1 MGRIVRQILAALLL
15 SAAPGVAAA
24 QESRIA
30 GLVTD
35 ATGAVLPGV
44 TVEAA
49 SPVLIE
55 GSRTA
60 VSDAAGRYAIVQLRP
75 GTYTVSFTLPGFS
88 TVKRDGVELTT
99 NFTANINAEM
109 RVGALE
115 ETITVSGSSPVVDVQ
130 NVVRSTVINADAINS
145 LPTNKSW
152 HGLGVIT
159 VGINSRTIDVGG
171 AAGEQQNHLT
181 AHGSVVTD
189 FVVQL
194 EGMNASNFAQGSY
207 SNSSIQATDAS
218 TEELVYEIGAIS
230 ADVAGGGVRIN
241 IIPKQGGNR
250 FSGSAFLNGAA
261 ESWQGNNFTD
271 EIRAQGVTDTTHL
284 LKVWDSSFAFG
295 GPIKQ
300 DKLWFFT
307 AHRYWGVDR
316 LLANTYYDQQPN
328 DYVYIRDLARQGDN
342 PEWNYND
349 DLRLTYAI
357 NDKNRVSA
365 YYVYQNKE
373 QRHWF
378 NGPLTGP
385 EAGWHYRIPLNYH
398 GTATW
403 AATISPRLL
412 FEAGFSTF
420 GEDWTSISPPDS
432 PVGENGY
439 SVLDAITGERAR
451 TKSQQSRNATVLRVY
466 KAASTYVT
474 GSHKVKFGLVVNEG
488 FERVTTWT
496 YGDANLNITTTC
508 TLRVEGVCQASTPTP
523 LSITVYNTPWTRYD
537 TLDHDLGLYAQ
548 DQWTLNRFTI
558 NAGLRFDWLKQ
569 SVPEQVAAAGTWVP
583 ERHFDPVD
591 NVPNWKDLQPRLG
604 INYDLFGNG
613 KTAVKATLSRYVA
626 QDAVGFSRRFNP
638 LTTTVAAA
646 TRTWSDRDLGG
657 ASLPTNGDWIPQANE
672 LGAVTPSTFGTQVV
686 STTIDPALREG
697 WHVRPKNWEVSLG
710 VQHEILPRLSA
721 DFTYYRRAYGNI
733 EFTDNLALGPEN
745 YTPFCVT
752 APRDPRLPN
761 GGGYQVCG
769 HDANSGAQNNYASIA
784 DPSDRWSTYDGV
796 DLNINAR
803 PRAGLF
809 FQGGVNIGRTA
820 QYDCG
825 VRENPSLGLGLID
838 QNFTGM
844 NDNCEF
850 HPPFQPG
857 WRAAG
862 SYTLPWHAIQ
872 MSGTL
877 QSNPG
882 PMITGRYV
890 VTTNTHGPEILASL
904 GRPLRTGSATMELIE
919 PGSQFYRRRN
929 QLDFRASKTF
939 GLGGARR
946 LQVMFDL
953 YNVLNDNSPITTQV
967 QAALNPAFSP
977 TGTWPTLQE
986 ILPPRFFKL
995 GAQFTF

>member
-1 MGRIVRQILAALLL
+1 M
-15 SAAPGVAAA
+15 
-24 QESRIA
+24 
-30 GLVTD
+30 
-35 ATGAVLPGV
+35 
-44 TVEAA
+44 
-49 SPVLIE
+49 
-55 GSRTA
+55 
-60 VSDAAGRYAIVQLRP
+60 
-75 GTYTVSFTLPGFS
+75 
-88 TVKRDGVELTT
+88 
-99 NFTANINAEM
+99 
-109 RVGALE
+109 
-115 ETITVSGSSPVVDVQ
+115 
-130 NVVRSTVINADAINS
+130 
-145 LPTNKSW
+145 
-152 HGLGVIT
+152 
-159 VGINSRTIDVGG
+159 GG

-261 ESWQGNNFTD
+261 ESLAGQQLHRRDPRSGCD
-271 EIRAQGVTDTTHL
+271 RHDAPAQGL
-284 LKVWDSSFAFG
+284 GLELRFG

-316 LLANTYYDQQPN
+316 LLANTYYDQDPN

-357 NDKNRVSA
+357 NDKNQVSA

-403 AATISPRLL
+403 AATVSPRLL

-626 QDAVGFSRRFNP
+626 QDAIGFSRRFNP

-686 STTIDPALREG
+686 STHDRSGAEGRLARAAEELGGLARRAARNPAALVGGLHLLPSRLRQHRVHRQPRPRSRKLHAVLCHRASRSPPARWRRVSG
-697 WHVRPKNWEVSLG
+697 VRPRREL
-710 VQHEILPRLSA
+710 
-721 DFTYYRRAYGNI
+721 RRAEQLRIDCRPCRPVEHLRRRGSQHQRA
-733 EFTDNLALGPEN
+733 TARGPVL
-745 YTPFCVT
+745 PGRCQHRAHSAV
-752 APRDPRLPN
+752 RLRRAREP
-761 GGGYQVCG
+761 V
-769 HDANSGAQNNYASIA
+769 
-784 DPSDRWSTYDGV
+784 
-796 DLNINAR
+796 AR
-803 PRAGLF
+803 PGAHRPELHRHERQLRVQPAVPAWVAGCRLATRCR
-809 FQGGVNIGRTA
+809 GK
-820 QYDCG
+820 
-825 VRENPSLGLGLID
+825 PS
-838 QNFTGM
+838 
-844 NDNCEF
+844 
-850 HPPFQPG
+850 
-857 WRAAG
+857 R
-862 SYTLPWHAIQ
+862 
-872 MSGTL
+872 
-877 QSNPG
+877 
-882 PMITGRYV
+882 
-890 VTTNTHGPEILASL
+890 
-904 GRPLRTGSATMELIE
+904 
-919 PGSQFYRRRN
+919 
-929 QLDFRASKTF
+929 
-939 GLGGARR
+939 
-946 LQVMFDL
+946 
-953 YNVLNDNSPITTQV
+953 
-967 QAALNPAFSP
+967 
-977 TGTWPTLQE
+977 
-986 ILPPRFFKL
+986 
-995 GAQFTF
+995 